1 VLVVEAMVE
10 MVEARHLLKYLLLV
24 VVVVELDRAMEL
36 LVVLVV
42 VVVTTARL
50 VELVLRVKDLLELIA
65 QE

>member
-1 VLVVEAMVE
+1 
-10 MVEARHLLKYLLLV
+10 LV

-42 VVVTTARL
+42 VVVTTAGL

>member
-1 VLVVEAMVE
+1 
-10 MVEARHLLKYLLLV
+10 LV

-42 VVVTTARL
+42 VVVTTAGL
-50 VELVLRVKDLLELIA
+50 VELVLRVRDLLELIA

>member
-1 VLVVEAMVE
+1 
-10 MVEARHLLKYLLLV
+10 LV
-24 VVVVELDRAMEL
+24 VVLVELDRAMEL

-42 VVVTTARL
+42 VVVTTAGL

>member
-1 VLVVEAMVE
+1 
-10 MVEARHLLKYLLLV
+10 LV

-42 VVVTTARL
+42 VVVTTVGL